1 MPLMVI
7 LGQKTNATEVTAI
20 NKSNFDFTIYSLPNN
35 KLPQKQIRFQNSQIA
50 IFLLQI

>member
-1 MPLMVI
+1 MVI
-7 LGQKTNATEVTAI
+7 LGQKTNATEVTEL
-20 NKSNFDFTIYSLPNN
+20 NKCNLHFTIYSLPNN